1 MGLMIEFG
9 RWKRT
14 ILHGC
19 YLGGSRRT
27 CLEGMREA
35 LASLLFNDLTRKSME
50 GVGLTASKSVN
61 AVTGISHT
69 HTLTGDMIVRLNG
82 KITKNGRE

>member
-1 MGLMIEFG
+1 
-9 RWKRT
+9 
-14 ILHGC
+14 
-19 YLGGSRRT
+19 
-27 CLEGMREA
+27 MREA

-50 GVGLTASKSVN
+50 GVEGVGLTASKSVN
-61 AVTGISHT
+61 AVKGISHT